1 MSVTTDN
8 IELTKNLKERA
19 TRYGFDLVGVISAK
33 TLDDVPSHYIAHRDY
48 ETWTKKTTDYMEDAK
63 SVIILGARVWDDLH
77 DLVIR
82 VQDHHEYPDE
92 WRGRLYARRLV
103 RYLNREGYK
112 TVLEADLLSKKRMAE
127 LAGLG
132 HYGKNSLI
140 INPILG
146 PWVRY
151 RSIVTD
157 APLAPD
163 NETCVDLCGE
173 CDECVKAC
181 PVGALTPY
189 VVDPDRCL
197 LGMPM
202 EERVSKEFRDVY
214 TEHSP
219 MVTENTWRMCQACQR
234 ACPIGRDLRNRHI
247 GRGSGEVD
255 ERI

>member
-1 MSVTTDN
+1 MSATTDN

-48 ETWTKKTTDYMEDAK
+48 ETWTKKTTDYLEDAK
-63 SVIILGARVWDDLH
+63 SVIILGTRVWDDLH

-140 INPILG
+140 INPIFG

-202 EERVSKEFRDVY
+202 EERVSEEFRDVY

-219 MVTENTWRMCQACQR
+219 LVTENTWRMCQACQR
-234 ACPIGRDLRNRHI
+234 ACPIGRDLRNQQI

>member
-1 MSVTTDN
+1 MSATTDN

-33 TLDDVPSHYIAHRDY
+33 TLNNAPSHYIAHRDY
-48 ETWTKKTTDYMEDAK
+48 QTWTKKTTDYMEDAK
-63 SVIILGARVWDDLH
+63 SVIILGTRVWDDLH

-103 RYLNREGYK
+103 RFLNREGYK

-157 APLAPD
+157 APLIPD
-163 NETCVDLCGE
+163 DETCGDLCGE

-202 EERVSKEFRDVY
+202 EERVSEEFRDIY
-214 TEHSP
+214 AEHSP

-234 ACPIGRDLRNRHI
+234 ACPIGRNLRNQHI
-247 GRGSGEVD
+247 GRGSGKVD

>member
-1 MSVTTDN
+1 MSAAEN
-8 IELTKNLKERA
+8 SLELTKKVKERSR
-19 TRYGFDLVGVISAK
+19 RYGFDLVGVISAEIM
-33 TLDDVPSHYIAHRDY
+33 DNVPRHYIAHRDY
-48 ETWTKKTTDYMEDAK
+48 KTWTKKTTDYMEDAK
-63 SVIILGARVWDDLH
+63 SVIILGTRVWDDLY

-82 VQDHHEYPDE
+82 VRDHHEYPDE

-103 RYLNREGYK
+103 RYLNSEGFK
-112 TVLEADLLSKKRMAE
+112 VVLEADFLSKKRMAE
-127 LAGLG
+127 QAGLG

-140 INPILG
+140 INPTYG

-151 RSIVTD
+151 RNIITD
-157 APLAPD
+157 APLVSD
-163 NETCVDLCGE
+163 NETCVNLCGE

-202 EERVSKEFRDVY
+202 EERISEEFRDIY

-219 MVTENTWRMCQACQR
+219 MVTENTWRMCQTCQR
-234 ACPIGRDLRNRHI
+234 ACPIGSDLRNQYI
-247 GRGSGEVD
+247 GRGSGKVD